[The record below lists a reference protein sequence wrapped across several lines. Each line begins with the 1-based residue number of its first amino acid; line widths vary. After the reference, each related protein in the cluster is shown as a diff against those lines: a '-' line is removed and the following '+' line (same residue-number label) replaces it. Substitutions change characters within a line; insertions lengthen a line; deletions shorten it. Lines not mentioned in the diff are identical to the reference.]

1 MNVIYKQFGNTV
13 GSFIHSKLSLPPPP
27 FLFSSLHTAWEEQM
41 AALEAEA
48 AELHAEVGALRN
60 LLNEKNA
67 QVILHGQ

>member
-1 MNVIYKQFGNTV
+1 MYQIVIY
-13 GSFIHSKLSLPPPP
+13 
-27 FLFSSLHTAWEEQM
+27 SLHTAWEQQM

-67 QVILHGQ
+67 QVCLQTDRGVLLN